1 MLADINCSQG
11 YSHHIECEHDWVRT
25 CLKCRYRELSIFNI
39 DMNNTKCNHAP
50 QPGRDGRLPGLFTV
64 NTNGIDDA
72 GVDRVLNMTGL
83 SSWKTATQNVNLS
96 LSKKGRWK
104 IIEALKEEMENNVY
118 NEEEFNLYVIERL
131 WMNGAANCESI
142 TGSKGCEKTFQ
153 GGSCFFNADSFL
165 RKPKEKTNGK
175 RKKTTGPKI
184 VPPPTSESDTPPD
197 KPEIRIEV
205 VQPHG
210 RCRTSSATVTSRRRR
225 RRAEYTNVTPVPAS
239 TYWSDWGAPDVSQVA
254 AKPEKKSEDNA
265 ISGMKRRPVLSWDSD
280 DGDVEEQPSFDV
292 QDDETDEHPK
302 FIKDV
307 MFEDLFVKKAPCFR
321 RKRTR
326 NPTNLPSGTNK
337 GKIRYIDKDEFA
349 LKGGEVSGTDGTT
362 EVIDEMDKVMPEEG
376 GVSVVPE
383 ADGVNI
389 VPEKDS
395 VTVVFKPDDVAPEA
409 LTAIFGERYLE
420 CACHPR
426 RFLLDMTGA
435 FREVPHFILSQRVHH
450 RMRRKRKKYFTAF
463 VRKACSVTTAGFL
476 LFEEQCDG
484 KFSFLME
491 SDADLNKSLWMK
503 AAEVTEEWSPLTL
516 VNCMCDL
523 IKEHTSTSTK
533 LKDHKPPDPNFPTL
547 KKLLSWPKS
556 ESYLPSA
563 FPAVKSRAIQIQV
576 SKVTDI
582 PDCCSVCYD
591 VIDMS
596 SRDTRGMALTECG
609 HWFCH
614 TCWKGHV
621 KASLE
626 SGSVH
631 TTCPEFGC
639 KSRLD
644 VGTLASLM
652 SMSQMKLYMSRLDD
666 MEIST
671 SESKSWCPRPG
682 CSRIVSLLEG
692 GADTGCAQCGCGAT
706 FCVQCRGHPH
716 WPAECSNMARYV
728 TDLKHFGDDKMLSWS
743 PGPQV
748 KGKRCPKCKHFIQK
762 NGGCPNMVCTCG
774 FSFCWQC
781 FQPWDDHNN
790 SGCYSKKDDE
800 DSKLM
805 REAYFESISEHP
817 ESRSRAYMLALSSR
831 QKQGVSRRHDMT
843 HHVTKMKRKLKGL
856 VFKHQRS
863 QSEPSRNQP
872 GRKSRDLVELHQ
884 ILENTDLRGELHLL
898 DWALN
903 LILEVHHVVEYTAVL
918 FDQTSCSPRLYQ
930 MVSSLRFLVSRME
943 QVFQDGMDQKVAQ
956 VPIKLTRLG
965 NMVMERLTDLRAG
978 KLYCPLKVMEQEVT
992 S

>member
-1 MLADINCSQG
+1 
-11 YSHHIECEHDWVRT
+11 
-25 CLKCRYRELSIFNI
+25 
-39 DMNNTKCNHAP
+39 MNNMKFTHAP
-50 QPGRDGRLPGLFTV
+50 QPGRSGRLPSLFTV

-72 GVDRVLNMTGL
+72 GVDRVLDTTGL
-83 SSWKTATQNVNLS
+83 SSWKTATEYVNLS
-96 LSKKGRWK
+96 LNKKGRWK
-104 IIEALKEEMENNVY
+104 IIEELKEEMESNVY
-118 NEEEFNLYVIERL
+118 NEEDFNLYVVERL

-142 TGSKGCEKTFQ
+142 TVSKGCEKTFL

-165 RKPKEKTNGK
+165 RKPKEKINSK
-175 RKKTTGPKI
+175 RKKTTGEKN
-184 VPPPTSESDTPPD
+184 VPPPAPESDTPLE

-210 RCRTSSATVTSRRRR
+210 RCRTSSATVTTRRRR
-225 RRAEYTNVTPVPAS
+225 KRAEYTKATPV
-239 TYWSDWGAPDVSQVA
+239 YVWSSDDWGALVRQVA
-254 AKPEKKSEDNA
+254 AKPKTKSEDNA
-265 ISGMKRRPVLSWDSD
+265 INNRKQRPVLFWDSD
-280 DGDVEEQPSFDV
+280 DDEVEEHTSSEV
-292 QDDETDEHPK
+292 QGDDETDEHPK

-307 MFEDLFVKKAPCFR
+307 MLEDLFVKNVPCFR

-326 NPTNLPSGTNK
+326 NHSNLQSGTKK
-337 GKIRYIDKDEFA
+337 GKIIYTDKDELA
-349 LKGGEVSGTDGTT
+349 VKGGEVTETDGTAEGIEET
-362 EVIDEMDKVMPEEG
+362 DKVMPEEG

-383 ADGVNI
+383 TDEVKI
-389 VPEKDS
+389 VPVKGS

-409 LTAIFGERYLE
+409 LYANFGERYFE

-426 RFLLDMTGA
+426 RFLLDLTEA
-435 FREVPHFILSQRVHH
+435 FREVPHFFLSRRTHQ
-450 RMRRKRKKYFTAF
+450 RMRRRRRRYFTAHI
-463 VRKACSVTTAGFL
+463 RKARSVTTAGFL
-476 LFEEQCDG
+476 LFEENCDG
-484 KFSFLME
+484 KFSFFLE
-491 SDADLNKSLWMK
+491 SDADLDKSLWMK

-516 VNCMCDL
+516 VDRMCDV

-533 LKDHKPPDPNFPTL
+533 LKDHKPLDPKFPTL
-547 KKLLSWPKS
+547 KRLLSWPKS

-563 FPAVKSRAIQIQV
+563 FPSVQSRAIQV
-576 SKVTDI
+576 SKVTDV

-596 SRDTRGMALTECG
+596 SRDARGMALAECS
-609 HWFCH
+609 HWFCL

-631 TTCPEFGC
+631 ITCPEFGC

-652 SMSQMKLYMSRLDD
+652 AMNQLKLYMSRLDD

-682 CSRIVSLLEG
+682 CTRIVSLLEG

-706 FCVQCRGHPH
+706 FCVKCRGHPH
-716 WPAECSNMARYV
+716 WPAECSNLARYV
-728 TDLKHFGDDKMLSWS
+728 SALNHFGDDKMLSWS

-762 NGGCPNMVCTCG
+762 NGGCPNMVCNCG

-781 FQPWDDHNN
+781 FQPWNQHTN
-790 SGCYSKKDDE
+790 SECYSKRDDE

-805 REAYFESISEHP
+805 REAYFESIYERP
-817 ESRSRAYMLALSSR
+817 ESRTRAYILALSSR
-831 QKQGVSRRHDMT
+831 QKQRASQRHGMT
-843 HHVTKMKRKLKGL
+843 HQVTKMKGKLKEL
-856 VFKHQRS
+856 VFRHQRS
-863 QSEPSRNQP
+863 QSTPSRNQP
-872 GRKSRDLVELHQ
+872 DRKSRDMEELHRV
-884 ILENTDLRGELHLL
+884 LNNTDLRGDLHLL

-903 LILEVHHVVEYTAVL
+903 LTFEVHHVVEYTAVL

-930 MVSSLRFLVSRME
+930 IVSSLRFLVSRME
-943 QVFQDGMDQKVAQ
+943 QVFQDGLNQKVFR
-956 VPIKLTRLG
+956 VPFKLTRLG
-965 NMVMERLTDLRAG
+965 NMVMERLRELRST
-978 KLYCPLKVMEQEVT
+978 KLYRPLKVIEQDVT